1 MVRIALPGLLAC
13 GMLMQAGDRMRIGV
27 RLQTPPSMP
36 PKLVEEL
43 VRETERHWDFPAL
56 EIHWHHSN
64 ATCKGHDNRLVM
76 VRFRGACSSQRPAA
90 PAIEKALGHTH
101 VSDDHVLP
109 FVEID
114 CDAIAASLF
123 TRERGSRTHLSVER
137 YAHALAVV
145 LTHEMVHALTA
156 SRSHAK
162 SGIMRPV
169 LTPDDLDEESISLAP
184 ETIGDL
190 EEALAVPLVEARQE

>member
-1 MVRIALPGLLAC
+1 MVRMVLPGLLAC
-13 GMLMQAGDRMRIGV
+13 CMLSQAGDRMRIGI

-36 PKLVEEL
+36 PALVAEL
-43 VRETERHWDFPAL
+43 MRETERHWDFPSL

-76 VRFRGACSSQRPAA
+76 VRFRGACCLHRRTA
-90 PAIEKALGHTH
+90 PVVEKALGYTH
-101 VSDDHVLP
+101 LSDDHVLP

-114 CDAIAASLF
+114 CDAVAALLF
-123 TRERGSRTHLSVER
+123 TRERGPRTHLSVER

-145 LTHEMVHALTA
+145 LTHEMVHALTS

-162 SGIMRPV
+162 SGIMRPA
-169 LTPDDLDEESISLAP
+169 LSPTDLDEETISLAP
-184 ETIGDL
+184 ETIENL
-190 EEALAVPLVEARQE
+190 EEALAVPLAESRQE